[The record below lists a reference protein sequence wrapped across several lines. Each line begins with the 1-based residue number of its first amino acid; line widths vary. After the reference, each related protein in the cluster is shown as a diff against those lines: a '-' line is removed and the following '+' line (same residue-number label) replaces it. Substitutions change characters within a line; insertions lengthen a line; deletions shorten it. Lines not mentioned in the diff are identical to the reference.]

1 MTTNTA
7 PTFLLYNQ
15 PIITDLGYTDSAQ
28 YVAVQADGKVLVEAQ
43 IWDDRFID
51 IGQASISHSMVRY
64 NSDGSLDLSFGNQ
77 GILAFADTR
86 YTVYSLAV
94 QQDGKILVT
103 GLDGAYTGRFIVT
116 RYDSDGNVDDSFG
129 IHGTI
134 DTTNILSGYYKANS
148 VATQSDGK
156 ILVAG
161 AIGSNYGLV
170 RYNSNGGLDTT
181 FSGDGKVSTDLGSST
196 ENAYR
201 ILVQSDGKIILDG
214 SSGLV
219 RYNSDGSLD
228 TTFSGDGILTTS
240 HIINGLTLQAD
251 GKLLAGEGANLIRYN
266 SDGSLDTTFSGDGIV
281 ETPLYYTDKILVQSD
296 GKLLVESAG
305 IVLRYNSDGSIDSSF
320 GNNGKIQTFGSDIA
334 LTANGK
340 IVVVGS
346 GPTYSNT
353 PDGAYPD
360 DIYTTRY
367 NSDGTLDTSF
377 TQTINTVGA
386 TNVAYENSKYA
397 VLIAPHAQISDAQ
410 LNALN
415 GGLGNYSGASLTLAR
430 QGGANADD
438 VFDASMNNT
447 PILQNGTVILDGTAV
462 GTYQQSPGQ
471 LTILFGAATTAQVN
485 NILQHLSY
493 TNSNP
498 NAPTALKLDWTFSDG
513 DPSNPLSTTAST
525 PITIHQDDNGH
536 SGHVI
541 ISGNRAVGQTLT
553 ASNNF
558 TDPDNGVGTVS
569 YRWLGSS
576 DEFLHST
583 TLSNGAT
590 LVLTQAMLNQTIQLV
605 ASYTDGQ
612 GFHTTVN
619 NFLGTAGDDFLIE
632 QPGSYLNGMAGNDRL
647 YGGFDNGI
655 LDGGSDTDTAD
666 YSKTYGNV
674 TVNLGLTTA
683 QNTVGTNKETLLNI
697 ENVTGSSNSSNSGPY
712 SNTLIG
718 NNASNSLFGGIGN
731 DTLSGG
737 GGNDS
742 LIGGA
747 GNDRLDGGTGTDMAF
762 YYSASKGV
770 TVNLALTTA
779 QNTHGAGT
787 DTLLNIE
794 SLNGSAYNDVLVGNY
809 ANNTLLGGNGNDVLA
824 GGLGNDTLTGGAGKD
839 IFAFNSAL
847 GINNIDTLTDFNV
860 ADDTI
865 RLENGIFTTL
875 TTPGVLAAEAF
886 KIIGNGGV
894 ADSTDHL
901 LYNIATG
908 ALSYDAD
915 GSGAAA
921 AVQIAILGTGL
932 AMTNADFMVV

>member
-1 MTTNTA
+1 M
-7 PTFLLYNQ
+7 
-15 PIITDLGYTDSAQ
+15 
-28 YVAVQADGKVLVEAQ
+28 
-43 IWDDRFID
+43 
-51 IGQASISHSMVRY
+51 
-64 NSDGSLDLSFGNQ
+64 
-77 GILAFADTR
+77 
-86 YTVYSLAV
+86 
-94 QQDGKILVT
+94 
-103 GLDGAYTGRFIVT
+103 DGAYTGRFIVT
-116 RYDSDGNVDDSFG
+116 RYDSNGNLDDSFG
-129 IHGTI
+129 VHGKI
-134 DTTNILSGYYKANS
+134 DTTNSLSGYYKANS

-170 RYNSNGGLDTT
+170 RYNSDGSLDTS
-181 FSGDGKVSTDLGSST
+181 FSGDGKVSTDLGANT
-196 ENAYR
+196 ETAYR
-201 ILVQSDGKIILDG
+201 ILVQSDGKIILGG

-228 TTFSGDGILTTS
+228 TSFSGDGILTTS

-266 SDGSLDTTFSGDGIV
+266 SDGSLDTTFSGDGTV
-281 ETPLYYTDKILVQSD
+281 ETPLYTVDKVFVQSD
-296 GKLLVESAG
+296 GKLLAESGG
-305 IVLRYNSDGSIDSSF
+305 IVLRYNSDGSLDSSF
-320 GNNGKIQTFGSDIA
+320 GNNGKMQAPFGSDVA
-334 LTANGK
+334 LTADGK
-340 IVVVGS
+340 IVVTGT
-346 GPTYSNT
+346 GHTYSN
-353 PDGAYPD
+353 PLYYDAYPTD
-360 DIYTTRY
+360 FYTARY

-377 TQTINTVGA
+377 TQSINTVGA
-386 TNVAYENSKYA
+386 TLTAYENSKYA

-447 PILQNGTVILDGTAV
+447 PILQNGTVTLGGTAV

-471 LTILFGAATTAQVN
+471 LTILFGTATTAQVN
-485 NILQHLSY
+485 SVLQHLSY
-493 TNSNP
+493 TNSSP
-498 NAPTALKLDWTFSDG
+498 NAPTAIKLDWTFSDG

-525 PITIHQDDNGH
+525 PITIHQDNNGH
-536 SGHVI
+536 SGHAFI
-541 ISGNRAVGQTLT
+541 NGNRAVGQTLT

-558 TDPDNGVGTVS
+558 TDSDNGVGTVS

-576 DEFLHST
+576 DGFLHST

-655 LDGGSDTDTAD
+655 LDGGSGTDTAD

-697 ENVTGSSNSSNSGPY
+697 ENVTGSSNSGPY

-839 IFAFNSAL
+839 IFAFNSTL

-886 KIIGNGGV
+886 KILGNGGSE
-894 ADSTDHL
+894 DSTDHL
-901 LYNIATG
+901 LYNTATG

-921 AVQIAILGTGL
+921 AVQIAILGKGL